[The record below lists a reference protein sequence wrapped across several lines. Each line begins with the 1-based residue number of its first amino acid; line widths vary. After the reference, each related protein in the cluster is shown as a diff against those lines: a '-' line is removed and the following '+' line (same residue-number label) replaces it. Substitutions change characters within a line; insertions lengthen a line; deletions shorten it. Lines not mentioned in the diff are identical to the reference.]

1 MSAPAVRL
9 WGRLS
14 SINVQKV
21 AWCANEL
28 GIDYERIDAGREHG
42 RVDTPDFRAKNPM
55 GQIPLLEDGEF
66 VLWESNAIVR
76 YLCAKHA
83 FGSLYPEPLQAR
95 ADADRWM
102 DWQATEL
109 SRAMGPAFMQ
119 SVRTPPAGRKQPVI
133 DESVAK
139 TEPLMAILD
148 ARLAGRAFVC
158 GAQITMADL
167 VLGCAAH
174 RWLGLPADHVQRIA
188 RPAVADWYARLIT
201 RPATRGVLTLP
212 LQ

>member
-1 MSAPAVRL
+1 MIRI
-9 WGRLS
+9 WGRLN

-21 AWCANEL
+21 VWTAREL
-28 GIDYERIDAGREHG
+28 GLAFERIDAGGPHG
-42 RVDTPDFRAKNPM
+42 IVRTPDYLKLNPM
-55 GQIPLLEDGEF
+55 GQIPVLDDDGF

-76 YLCAKHA
+76 YLCAKHGA
-83 FGSLYPEPLQAR
+83 GTLYPGSLTDR

-119 SVRTPPAGRKQPVI
+119 LVRTPADARRADLI
-133 DESVAK
+133 DDSARK

-148 ARLAGRAFVC
+148 AQLAGRDYVC
-158 GAQITMADL
+158 GERLTMADL

-174 RWLGLPADHVQRIA
+174 RWLGLPLTRTPRPNVEAWHARLRA
-188 RPAVADWYARLIT
+188 RPAAAE
-201 RPATRGVLTLP
+201 VLTLP
-212 LQ
+212 LT

>member
-1 MSAPAVRL
+1 MLRI

-21 AWCANEL
+21 VWCANEL
-28 GIDYERIDAGREHG
+28 GISYERIDAGRQHG
-42 RVDTPDFRAKNPM
+42 VVNTPQYLSKNPM
-55 GQIPLLEDGEF
+55 GQIPLIEDDDF

-102 DWQATEL
+102 DWQTTEL

-119 SVRTPPAGRKQPVI
+119 SVRTPADERRQALI
-133 DESVAK
+133 DDSAAR

-148 ARLAGRAFVC
+148 TQLAGRAFVC
-158 GAQITMADL
+158 GTQFTMADI

-174 RWLGLPADHVQRIA
+174 RWFGLPADQVTRIA
-188 RPAVADWYARLIT
+188 RPAVEAWYARLLS